1 MSNKI
6 LKKIVSWFGYK
17 LVDKNLIKNK
27 RVLKDKYLNL
37 DSFLNYLFSKNLIN
51 TLIQIGANDGLRFD
65 PLNKYLKKY
74 ETKTIFIEPIK
85 KYFDELKINYLNR
98 NNSIFENSAISY
110 DNKNLEI
117 FRVKDDFL
125 KLYDEHIAG
134 ISSFNKKHL
143 INHNVKEKHIMKQIV
158 NSITLKNLMKKY
170 NLNEIDLIFIDVEG
184 YEGEI
189 IIDFFKTINLR
200 PIMIFEFI
208 HIENS
213 IFKKVIESINQNKYL
228 YIEMDENLICFPKEK
243 KFLIKQSNL

>member
-228 YIEMDENLICFPKEK
+228 YIEMDENLICFPEEK